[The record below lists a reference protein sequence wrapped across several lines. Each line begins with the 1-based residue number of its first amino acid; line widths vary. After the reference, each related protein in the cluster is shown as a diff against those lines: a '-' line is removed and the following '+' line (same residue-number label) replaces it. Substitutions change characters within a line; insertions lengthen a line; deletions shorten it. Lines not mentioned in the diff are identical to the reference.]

1 MARNVEQTKQELLAA
16 ATAEFAEH
24 GLAGARVDRIAEAA
38 GVNKQRIYGHF
49 GSKDGLF
56 DAVLARTMREAA
68 ASKPFQP
75 GEAPGDY
82 VARSFDFHHEHPELL
97 QLLMWE
103 ALSRPVEAAL
113 SDAERRA
120 HYDEKVQG
128 IMTMADLDEQQARY
142 ALFTILAMTTYAHAF
157 PQVSA
162 LVLGSEHTGEELRT
176 KLAESVTRL
185 VDAEQYSS

>member
-1 MARNVEQTKQELLAA
+1 MPA
-16 ATAEFAEH
+16 
-24 GLAGARVDRIAEAA
+24 DRIAAAA

-49 GSKDGLF
+49 DSKDGLF
-56 DAVLARTMREAA
+56 DAVLARAMREAA

-75 GEAPGDY
+75 GETPGDY
-82 VARSFDFHHEHPELL
+82 VARSFDFHREHPELL

-120 HYDEKVQG
+120 HYDEKVTAVMA
-128 IMTMADLDEQQARY
+128 MTGLDEQQARH
-142 ALFTILAMTTYAHAF
+142 ALFTVLALSTYAYAF

-162 LVLGSEHTGEELRT
+162 LVLGPDHTGDEEN
-176 KLAESVTRL
+176 SG
-185 VDAEQYSS
+185 